1 MSENQLLNIKEEIL
15 QRISEIRER
24 EKKESEEMQDLY
36 ERFIEAGGQTD
47 EEFDSSFPCP
57 C

>member
-1 MSENQLLNIKEEIL
+1 MSENQLLSIKEEIL

-36 ERFIEAGGQTD
+36 ERFIGAGGQAD
-47 EEFDSSFPCP
+47 EEFDSSLPCP